1 MNISIT
7 YRVDN
12 PFGATDQAW
21 KVHCPKVVIEIGNT
35 QEAEAGRSQFEASLG
50 YTVGKTLSQT
60 IELRAGEKNPPERRS
75 SLRAGSETGKP
86 HSDLD
91 VPRPQSLPSKE
102 G

>member
-50 YTVGKTLSQT
+50 YTVGKTFLVS
-60 IELRAGEKNPPERRS
+60 NN
-75 SLRAGSETGKP
+75 
-86 HSDLD
+86 
-91 VPRPQSLPSKE
+91 
-102 G
+102 